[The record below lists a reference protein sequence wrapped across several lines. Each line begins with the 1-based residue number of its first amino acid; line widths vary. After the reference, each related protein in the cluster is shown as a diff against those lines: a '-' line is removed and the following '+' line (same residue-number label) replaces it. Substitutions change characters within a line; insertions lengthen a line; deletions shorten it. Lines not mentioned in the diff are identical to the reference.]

1 MTNINWEELSNNE
14 IINLFHNRDAHATC
28 CPITDNDIY
37 DLYDNVC
44 AAVGLI
50 TAGIK
55 SELTRFADLM
65 NNPTVEGALY
75 EVCS

>member
-1 MTNINWEELSNNE
+1 MTNINWEKLDNEE
-14 IINLFHNRDAHATC
+14 IIEMFENRYSHTFV

-50 TAGIK
+50 TAGLK

-65 NNPTVEGALY
+65 DNPTVEAALY